1 VVHDARAGFDT
12 ARSNRACDDGIEG
25 PPTETQTDASRR
37 TRLGARNGLQWAAHL
52 DLLHISLLDRLDQL
66 HSGSEPSLYSRA
78 SSTHEPPTRPT
89 VGACPN
95 WQRDAPP
102 SCAPASP
109 PAGRHAQRAKRPRI
123 RQEPPRQAAARRTSG
138 TASPG
143 SPPQQQARFHLDGPR
158 CPISPRPPTEGSGP
172 VLGPCA
178 LPNPEA
184 EAKAE
189 AESRRGARLL
199 RAKSSDPHINRVLT
213 ASGTCSP
220 CGGNT
225 RGSQTHGLAY
235 VGANPRPQCR
245 AHATRFGQRR
255 LGGCLDRMQ
264 PVARQCSSVQPVA
277 ACAVRSGIAHRWHSV
292 ATQVALACNTVHVV
306 ATQCVWL
313 VGGWRWSSC

>member
-1 VVHDARAGFDT
+1 MPSEQSAPESGRNPPAKRRHAAPVAPPARA
-12 ARSNRACDDGIEG
+12 A
-25 PPTETQTDASRR
+25 
-37 TRLGARNGLQWAAHL
+37 L
-52 DLLHISLLDRLDQL
+52 
-66 HSGSEPSLYSRA
+66 
-78 SSTHEPPTRPT
+78 
-89 VGACPN
+89 
-95 WQRDAPP
+95 
-102 SCAPASP
+102 
-109 PAGRHAQRAKRPRI
+109 
-123 RQEPPRQAAARRTSG
+123 
-138 TASPG
+138 
-143 SPPQQQARFHLDGPR
+143 PQQQARSHLDGPR

-189 AESRRGARLL
+189 AESWRGPRLL

-213 ASGTCSP
+213 ASGTYSP

-235 VGANPRPQCR
+235 VGAHPRRPQCR

-277 ACAVRSGIAHRWHSV
+277 ACAVRSEIAHRWHSV
-292 ATQVALACNTVHVV
+292 ATQS
-306 ATQCVWL
+306 VWL
-313 VGGWRWSSC
+313 VGGWSWSRCRCGRV

>member
-1 VVHDARAGFDT
+1 VQET
-12 ARSNRACDDGIEG
+12 ACSG
-25 PPTETQTDASRR
+25 RR
-37 TRLGARNGLQWAAHL
+37 TSTFSTSCFLTAS
-52 DLLHISLLDRLDQL
+52 ISSILV
-66 HSGSEPSLYSRA
+66 GSEPSLYSRA
-78 SSTHEPPTRPT
+78 SSTHEPPTRPNLH

-95 WQRDAPP
+95 RQRDAPP
-102 SCAPASP
+102 SSAPASP

-143 SPPQQQARFHLDGPR
+143 SPPQQEARFHLDGPR

-172 VLGPCA
+172 GLGPCA
-178 LPNPEA
+178 RPNPEA

-189 AESRRGARLL
+189 AESRRGPWLL

-213 ASGTCSP
+213 ACGTCSP

-235 VGANPRPQCR
+235 VGANPRRPQCR

-255 LGGCLDRMQ
+255 LRFAWIESDAASGPAAQQRSAGC
-264 PVARQCSSVQPVA
+264 SV
-277 ACAVRSGIAHRWHSV
+277 
-292 ATQVALACNTVHVV
+292 
-306 ATQCVWL
+306 
-313 VGGWRWSSC
+313 